1 MSDGKWT
8 QEMKDDFD
16 LKVFKVLSNMLP
28 AEFMEDTPIE
38 EAQGKQKTYVGQWLN
53 SGARNISFNAVSDAL
68 VDFQRYIS
76 SQHIKYTQ
84 AKEEYVELSVSIDY
98 GQAGGVICFKLGSQ
112 FQVSTPNDRLNA
124 QATLWQAI
132 GQMRDDFERKTMLRI
147 KNENVRESQAVNTFD
162 EVHCDR
168 LIIDIKDGKPAYKIK
183 GGKWEKFGVRVF
195 PDILEHAGIDV
206 SKIPLAGLPFGNFN
220 MTILMKGDKPDKVT
234 KLVKV
239 G

>member
-1 MSDGKWT
+1 MTDGKWT

-28 AEFMEDTPIE
+28 LEFDQEVPVE
-38 EAQGKQKTYVGQWLN
+38 EAQGKQKLYLSQWLN
-53 SGARNISFNAVSDAL
+53 SGAKSISFNSVADAL

-76 SQHIKYTQ
+76 AQHIKYSQ
-84 AKEEYVELSVSIDY
+84 AKEEYVEFSVSIDY
-98 GQAGGVICFKLGSQ
+98 GQAGGIITWKLGSQ

-124 QATLWQAI
+124 QAALWQAI
-132 GQMRDDFERKTMLRI
+132 GQMRDDFERKTMLRV
-147 KNENVRESQAVNTFD
+147 KNENVRETNAPNTMD
-162 EVHCDR
+162 VISCSR
-168 LIIDIKDGKPAYKIK
+168 LIVDVKDGKVAYKLK

-195 PDILEHAGIDV
+195 ADILEKIGINVETIPLVGIDMT
-206 SKIPLAGLPFGNFN
+206 GYE
-220 MTILMKGDKPDKVT
+220 MTILMRGDKPDKVT